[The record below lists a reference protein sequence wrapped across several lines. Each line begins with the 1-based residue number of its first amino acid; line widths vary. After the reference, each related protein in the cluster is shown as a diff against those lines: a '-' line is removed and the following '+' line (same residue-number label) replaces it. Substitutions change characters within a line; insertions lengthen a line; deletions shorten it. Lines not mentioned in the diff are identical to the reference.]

1 MCKMKFA
8 SNLSVEVMKNKF
20 IHGLCTHR
28 ENVQLRT
35 RIITKCFESLH
46 KVYILFIYLSIY
58 LLFNLCIYLF
68 ESGYLYVALAS
79 LHSIYKQVVV
89 VPSILTLEAE
99 AEGSLELRAS
109 LVDKVSS
116 RTTEATQRNP
126 ASKNKKTKTKK
137 KTLQ

>member
-1 MCKMKFA
+1 
-8 SNLSVEVMKNKF
+8 
-20 IHGLCTHR
+20 
-28 ENVQLRT
+28 
-35 RIITKCFESLH
+35 
-46 KVYILFIYLSIY
+46 
-58 LLFNLCIYLF
+58 
-68 ESGYLYVALAS
+68 
-79 LHSIYKQVVV
+79 VVV